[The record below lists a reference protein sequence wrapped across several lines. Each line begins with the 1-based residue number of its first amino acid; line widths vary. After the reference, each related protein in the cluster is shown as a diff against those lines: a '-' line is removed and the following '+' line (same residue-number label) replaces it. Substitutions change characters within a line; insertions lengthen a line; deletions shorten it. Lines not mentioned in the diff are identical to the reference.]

1 LKIRDQVVEAM
12 SLQNIPLDRIG
23 EADIQ
28 RLLSMGVGESPYLDY
43 KQESYGDAGND
54 RSEFLADIS
63 SFANTLGG
71 DLVTTLAA
79 ETSILAPQAAARP
92 ALARRRCVV
101 NRRDVVR
108 IDGRASRLAI
118 P

>member
-1 LKIRDQVVEAM
+1 M
-12 SLQNIPLDRIG
+12 SLQNIPLDRIV

-28 RLLSMGVGESPYLDY
+28 RLLSMGVNESPYLDY

-71 DLVTTLAA
+71 DLVIGVA
-79 ETSILAPQAAARP
+79 ETNGL
-92 ALARRRCVV
+92 
-101 NRRDVVR
+101 
-108 IDGRASRLAI
+108 
-118 P
+118 